1 MTVHV
6 AMMYGEGSLRRMCS
20 LSVLTDSF
28 LLGVKVMDIF
38 SLPKH
43 LFRCTAILI
52 LDGKNR
58 E

>member
-38 SLPKH
+38 SVLKH
-43 LFRCTAILI
+43 LLPLHSDPDTRW
-52 LDGKNR
+52 K